1 MRELPDSVE
10 VVVVGFGPVGATIAN
25 LLGQYGVRTLVV
37 DRATDI
43 LMMPRAIALDNEAL
57 RILQLAGL
65 GAGAFDTVAIPF
77 VRMRSPYIGEFAQLN
92 TAGVLDG
99 HPKLVTFYQ
108 PDLEAVL
115 RRRVREYPHVIT
127 RLGMELV
134 DFLDEGAS
142 VRIDLRDSD
151 GNLATTHARYM
162 IGADGA
168 SSAVRRRI
176 GMEFDGHTYAEDW
189 LIVDARNVEKTIDH
203 VEFLCDP
210 RRPTPHMVAPGNR
223 VRWEFMLHPGERR
236 EEMERIERIRALLA
250 PWGRPEEMEVERH
263 AVYRFHARTVDCFQK
278 GNVFLAGDAA
288 HLTPPFI
295 GQGLCAGLRDAAN
308 LCWKLAW
315 VLRGCAGAAI
325 LGSYD
330 VERRPHAK
338 AMIDLAR
345 MMGRLVMPRN
355 VMTAIL
361 LHGLVWLLRQ
371 IRFGRALLDELKIKP
386 RNRFR
391 AGLFVAN
398 HVGRLESGDMFPQ
411 AWLRRDG
418 REIKL
423 SDDLFGVR
431 LILVGFGRD
440 PEEFLDPDSLGA
452 WRNAGGHCVQLCH
465 AGQQL
470 HRNNREAWEDF
481 TGRIVPETA
490 PVGSAAIVRPDRTVL
505 HVGAVSESSRLV
517 REALALI
524 GAPGTLSDQ
533 TPSNSQIRI
542 SA

>member
-1 MRELPDSVE
+1 MNELPDSVE

-37 DRATDI
+37 DGATDI

-65 GAGAFDTVAIPF
+65 SADAFDTVAIPC
-77 VRMRSPYIGEFAQLN
+77 VRMHSPYIGEFAQLN
-92 TAGVLDG
+92 TAGALDG

-108 PDLEAVL
+108 PDLEAAL
-115 RRRVREYPHVIT
+115 RRRVREYPHVTT

-134 DFLDEGAS
+134 DFCDEGAG
-142 VRIDLRDSD
+142 VRINLRDSY

-168 SSAVRRRI
+168 SSAVRRQI

-189 LIVDARNVEKTIDH
+189 LIVDARNVEKPIDH
-203 VEFLCDP
+203 VEFLCNP
-210 RRPTPHMVAPGNR
+210 QRPTPHMVAPGDR
-223 VRWEFMLHPGERR
+223 VRWEFMLHPGETR
-236 EEMERIERIRALLA
+236 EEMERLERIRELLA
-250 PWGRPEEMEVERH
+250 PWGRPEDMQIERH

-288 HLTPPFI
+288 HVTPPFI

-315 VLRGCAGAAI
+315 VLRDRAGATI
-325 LGSYD
+325 LDSYD

-345 MMGRLVMPRN
+345 IMGRLVMPRN
-355 VMTAIL
+355 VVTAIL

-371 IRFGRALLDELKIKP
+371 VRFGRAFLDELKIKP

-391 AGLFVAN
+391 AGLFVPSRI
-398 HVGRLESGDMFPQ
+398 GRLESGDMFPQ
-411 AWLRRDG
+411 TWLRDG
-418 REIKL
+418 AEMKL
-423 SDDLFGVR
+423 SDDVFGARFVV
-431 LILVGFGRD
+431 VGFGRH
-440 PEEFLDPDSLGA
+440 PEEFLDPHTVAA

-505 HVGAVSESSRLV
+505 HVGPVSEASRLV

-524 GAPGTLSDQ
+524 GAPATLSDRAQ
-533 TPSNSQIRI
+533 SKSQMRM